1 MLLLLACQS
10 DMKKVEIEVGGL
22 ELRRSFSFFGG
33 FSRGREGV
41 SRRQKNINGGL

>member
-1 MLLLLACQS
+1 
-10 DMKKVEIEVGGL
+10 MKKVEIEVGVL

-33 FSRGREGV
+33 GGGITWFSRGREGV